1 MPKFTVTGKSS
12 FIVFKEVEAENEEE
26 ALRIAQEDEDYE
38 WIGEEWLE
46 SPVPVSVRKED

>member
-26 ALRIAQEDEDYE
+26 ALRIAQEDDSE